1 MYDWFQ
7 ENYIYYFHAFLN
19 KGSDD
24 LHVEVLVIEQS
35 LKMCSQQNFQQR

>member
-7 ENYIYYFHAFLN
+7 ENDICYFHTFLN

-24 LHVEVLVIEQS
+24 LEVLVIEQS
-35 LKMCSQQNFQQR
+35 LKMCSQQNFQQK